1 MTQEERDRLVVLR
14 KARDKKITQRE
25 ASLELQV
32 TERHLRRMLVKL
44 KQRGDKAV
52 VHGLRGGGSNRSLSP
67 ERRQEIERILS
78 EPVYAG
84 FGPTLAAEY
93 LESRHGI
100 TVGRET
106 VRKLMSSSGLWRSK
120 RRRVEAIHQWRSRRS
135 RFGEMVQWDTS
146 DHDWLEG
153 RGPRLKLIRLIDD
166 ATSRS
171 MARFVEHDST
181 AENLGLLEQWLL
193 KNGRMVSCYT
203 DKASLFVTTQKQRR
217 DRPGEEVDSREMP
230 PTQIGRALR
239 ELDIVWI
246 GAHSPQAKGRVE
258 RSFATDQDR
267 LVKGLR
273 VAGARTLE
281 EANQY
286 LNDEYG
292 PWWEANCT
300 VRAAHPDDAHR
311 ALGREHNL
319 ESILSHVESRK
330 VLKDYTVRY
339 RRRIYRIERDSIVT
353 GLRDGEVR
361 VEQRRDGGLEFV
373 FRGKFLR
380 WREGVEAEKLTPEPA
395 KEQPLRK
402 APLRAHE
409 TPWRQG
415 YKGLKPRP
423 VSKAAGG

>member
-32 TERHLRRMLVKL
+32 TERQVRRMLVKL
-44 KQRGDKAV
+44 KERGDKAV
-52 VHGLRGGGSNRSLSP
+52 VHGLRGGVSNRRLSP
-67 ERRQEIERILS
+67 ERREEIAGILS

-93 LESRHGI
+93 LKSRDGI
-100 TVGRET
+100 TAGRET
-106 VRKLMSSSGLWRSK
+106 VRKLMSDWGLWRGK
-120 RRRVEAIHQWRSRRS
+120 RRLVEEIRQWRSRRS

-166 ATSRS
+166 ASSRS

-203 DKASLFVTTQKQRR
+203 DQASLFISTQKLQR
-217 DRPGEEVDSREMP
+217 DRPGEEVDRREMP

-281 EANQY
+281 EANRY

-292 PWWEANCT
+292 PWWEAHCT
-300 VRAAHPDDAHR
+300 VRPANPDDAHR

-361 VEQRRDGGLEFV
+361 VEQRRDGSVAIAFQ
-373 FRGKFLR
+373 GKFLK
-380 WREGVEAEKLTPEPA
+380 WREGVAAEKLTPEPA
-395 KEQPLRK
+395 QEQPLRK
-402 APLRAHE
+402 APSRAQQ

-423 VSKAAGG
+423 FPKVKNG

>member
-32 TERHLRRMLVKL
+32 TERHIRRMLVKL

-52 VHGLRGGGSNRSLSP
+52 VHGLRGGDSNRSLSP

-84 FGPTLAAEY
+84 FGPTLAAED

-106 VRKLMSSSGLWRSK
+106 VRKLMSRSGLWRSK

-203 DKASLFVTTQKQRR
+203 DKASLFVSTQKQRR

-273 VAGARTLE
+273 VAGARAWRQTSLRRSQPKNSPC
-281 EANQY
+281 AKRLRALTRLRGDKATRVSSPVRY
-286 LNDEYG
+286 PRL
-292 PWWEANCT
+292 
-300 VRAAHPDDAHR
+300 RAASNKRRTRNTGH
-311 ALGREHNL
+311 
-319 ESILSHVESRK
+319 K
-330 VLKDYTVRY
+330 VPGDT
-339 RRRIYRIERDSIVT
+339 
-353 GLRDGEVR
+353 R
-361 VEQRRDGGLEFV
+361 VF
-373 FRGKFLR
+373 
-380 WREGVEAEKLTPEPA
+380 
-395 KEQPLRK
+395 
-402 APLRAHE
+402 
-409 TPWRQG
+409 
-415 YKGLKPRP
+415 
-423 VSKAAGG
+423 

>member
-1 MTQEERDRLVVLR
+1 M
-14 KARDKKITQRE
+14 
-25 ASLELQV
+25 
-32 TERHLRRMLVKL
+32 
-44 KQRGDKAV
+44 
-52 VHGLRGGGSNRSLSP
+52 
-67 ERRQEIERILS
+67 
-78 EPVYAG
+78 
-84 FGPTLAAEY
+84 
-93 LESRHGI
+93 
-100 TVGRET
+100 
-106 VRKLMSSSGLWRSK
+106 
-120 RRRVEAIHQWRSRRS
+120 
-135 RFGEMVQWDTS
+135 
-146 DHDWLEG
+146 
-153 RGPRLKLIRLIDD
+153 KLIRLIDD

-171 MARFVEHDST
+171 MVRFVEHDST

-193 KNGRMVSCYT
+193 RHGRMVSCWT
-203 DKASLFVTTQKQRR
+203 DKASLFVSTQKQMR
-217 DRPGEEVDSREMP
+217 DRPGEEIDAREMP
-230 PTQIGRALR
+230 PTQIGRALP

-246 GAHSPQAKGRVE
+246 GAHSPKAKGRVE

-330 VLKDYTVRY
+330 VLKDYTIRY

-361 VEQRRDGGLEFV
+361 VEQRRDGSLEFV

-380 WREGVEAEKLTPEPA
+380 WREGVEADKLTPEPA

-402 APLRAHE
+402 APSRAHE

-423 VSKAAGG
+423 LSKAAGG